1 MKKNYITI
9 KEAAEILGVNPMTLR
24 RWDKKG
30 KLKAARHRFNGY
42 RIYNPREIEKLSK
55 RMEVKSWNLKT
66 TKTNYKK

>member
-30 KLKAARHRFNGY
+30 KLKAARHRFNNY
-42 RIYNPREIEKLSK
+42 RVYRKKDILNISK
-55 RMEVKSWNLKT
+55 KT
-66 TKTNYKK
+66 YKQK